1 MPRFYFDLLLGSH
14 SNIDPEGHEIGSL
27 LAAEIEALR
36 SAGELA
42 RDQLFNWQSLTSEDV
57 RVEVRDE
64 HRQSVL
70 TVKVSIRVD
79 RAERLRGVHSD
90 CGGRVSIDP
99 DPVLCG
105 PPAARLPSRA
115 PPGGPD

>member
-14 SNIDPEGHEIGSL
+14 SNIDLEGHEIGSL
-27 LAAEIEALR
+27 RAAEIEALR

-42 RDQLFNWQSLTSEDV
+42 RDQLFNLQSLTSEDV

-64 HRQSVL
+64 YRQPVL
-70 TVKVSIRVD
+70 TVTVSIRVD

-90 CGGRVSIDP
+90 CGDRVTIGP
-99 DPVLCG
+99 NPALCG
-105 PPAARLPSRA
+105 P
-115 PPGGPD
+115 D